1 MFLIAKLDAEKIKMK
16 EKGRNSVHKL
26 SSWPFLVCL
35 IIQSEFEN
43 LPRHLIDKKWNGV
56 DFAQEIG
63 VRVGSNLLIEDES
76 D

>member
-1 MFLIAKLDAEKIKMK
+1 MFLIAKLDTEKIKMK
-16 EKGRNSVHKL
+16 EKGRNSLHKL
-26 SSWPFLVCL
+26 CNCPFLANF
-35 IIQSEFEN
+35 ITQSEFEN